1 MRGHAPFHSWA
12 DCDSDLL
19 TVKLLFIEADNGR
32 SLFNPILNSM
42 FCNLQHEVQYDFKTI
57 GLVRAINYLYY
68 KNCHLKDHMMI
79 MMMIMIIN
87 GKSVN

>member
-1 MRGHAPFHSWA
+1 
-12 DCDSDLL
+12 
-19 TVKLLFIEADNGR
+19 
-32 SLFNPILNSM
+32 M

-79 MMMIMIIN
+79 MMMIMTIN
-87 GKSVN
+87 GKPVN